1 MSATGNGSDTGAVVV
16 PIKVEPELSGLDAMR
31 AKLRGA
37 QADVDALKTKASAP
51 TYLEFQVNEAKANV
65 KSLTEEIR
73 ELEKA
78 QKKQAASNKL
88 AVTGYKFQKANEAE
102 DAAKV
107 AGYYE
112 RAGDALSTGAGMAA
126 TAALAIA
133 AAGVGLVAAGVK
145 YGIENTAQRQKNQ
158 AVLDKLTRG
167 QGVEA
172 EEFSKSLAAET
183 GVDEDKA
190 MERVKALI
198 QAKFGKED
206 TGAIFRASADIGEV
220 KGEAKAEL
228 FLKTLEKVQFEG
240 AATTRSL
247 EALKGAGVD
256 KGDLL
261 EGLKR
266 AGETTEQVEARLKSG
281 KVAAD
286 EFARAAAA
294 VVQKDIGGVAGK
306 GLDAMINR
314 LKIGFGDLFDDFDL
328 GPIEQLGGLLSDA
341 LSGEDG
347 AKLKA
352 GLTEAGDA
360 VLKLAK
366 NITADD
372 IKSAFASIASAAST
386 MAKGVGEAYEF
397 ASETFKAWKEFSGA
411 NAAEGEDIERQI
423 KLQTDKAQ
431 IRYEKEQKAK
441 AAAEEA
447 AKAKAAGAG
456 AGPEP
461 TDAAG
466 APALPGSVAS
476 KGLAKAGGDETG
488 KAFADG
494 MAKGVE
500 ENASKPAAAAA
511 AAAAGM
517 TAAGKDAIK
526 SKSPSRVAEEQI
538 GKTFDEGAELG
549 ITRNADKPAAA
560 ASRMMGRVVRAGA
573 GGVESGAAGG
583 LPGIG
588 SGGVNGAG
596 ALSITNVFSPTV
608 NVQGGAPDVGQ
619 QVDRALLA
627 AYPGWLALQRQA
639 QRDAQENR
647 LPMVS
652 Q

>member
-1 MSATGNGSDTGAVVV
+1 MSATGNGSDTGAVVI
-16 PIKVEPELSGLDAMR
+16 PIKVEADASSLDAMR
-31 AKLRGA
+31 AKLRSA

-51 TYLEFQVNEAKANV
+51 TYLEFQVSEAKANV

-112 RAGDALSTGAGMAA
+112 SAGAALSSGAAMAA

-167 QGVEA
+167 QGAEA

-183 GVDEDKA
+183 GVGEDKA

-261 EGLKR
+261 AGLAK
-266 AGETTEQVEARLKSG
+266 AGETTEQVEARLKAG

-314 LKIGFGDLFDDFDL
+314 LKIGFGDLFDDLDL
-328 GPIEQLGGLLSDA
+328 GPIESLGGLLSDA

-366 NITADD
+366 NITAED
-372 IKSAFASIASAAST
+372 IKGAFETIGSAASK
-386 MAKGVGEAYEF
+386 MAKAVGEAYEF
-397 ASETFKAWKEFSGA
+397 ASDTFKAWKEFSGA
-411 NAAEGEDIERQI
+411 NAQEGEDIERQI

-431 IRYEKEQKAK
+431 IRFEKEQRAK
-441 AAAEEA
+441 EA
-447 AKAKAAGAG
+447 
-456 AGPEP
+456 
-461 TDAAG
+461 
-466 APALPGSVAS
+466 
-476 KGLAKAGGDETG
+476 AKAGGDETG

-494 MAKGVE
+494 MAKGVAD
-500 ENASKPAAAAA
+500 NADKPAAAAA

-517 TAAGKDAIK
+517 TAAGKGAIK
-526 SKSPSRVAEEQI
+526 AKSPSRVAEEQI

-549 ITRNADKPAAA
+549 IERNADKPASA

-573 GGVESGAAGG
+573 GGVESGASGSFAGAG
-583 LPGIG
+583 SVGGGGG
-588 SGGVNGAG
+588 SGTVTV
-596 ALSITNVFSPTV
+596 TNVFSP
-608 NVQGGAPDVGQ
+608 NLIVQGGDARDEQQMRRVLLALYPDFLAMQ
-619 QVDRALLA
+619 RQSERDRALTRAPL
-627 AYPGWLALQRQA
+627 GTT
-639 QRDAQENR
+639 
-647 LPMVS
+647 
-652 Q
+652 